1 MRGITIK
8 VSGNPNTCWGLH
20 SRYCREQFLIP
31 QGMEPRDY
39 WAKLLLSPGDESL
52 RGHVVFAC
60 NDEAVEFL
68 AKNRDRMLE
77 RYLIPDF
84 TPELQLALLD
94 KQKTLE
100 LARSVGVP
108 VPQFWNIKTI
118 EDVKRIRSEVMFPVM
133 VKPIHSHRFQRVFN
147 KKLFVIKNSFEELVA
162 RAGEALRNDLEI
174 MVVEM
179 IPGPDSLLC
188 SQFSYFDA
196 NGNELYNYTK
206 RVIRRYPVNAGPA
219 CYHITEWI
227 PEVNELARKFLK
239 GINFRGLA
247 NPEFKRDTRDGK
259 LKVIEVNIRFTAVHE
274 LLVHSG
280 LPLDLMVYC
289 HLTEAAAARVQGLR
303 AVHAHVGAGEGLQG
317 VSAARSR
324 GELTFA
330 GWLRSIMQPEDLSGL
345 PLERSLAVAR
355 VHRNHHPRADP
366 QALPEDEMS
375 QVRVPADKLEAYAR
389 AIMRA
394 HGVDEAQAA
403 IVAKNKIWC
412 DLVGRT
418 GYGVLRL
425 PIIMKR
431 VRHGVIEVP
440 LQSGLPR
447 DSAGARAPRWRRRN
461 RALRGRACDDP
472 RGGTGTRSRHRR
484 RGCQQQQLLRHQRLF
499 PEVGG
504 RCGHDSADF
513 YELVPEGCRPWRHQG
528 RPWDGPAWLRCA
540 ASKRRAY
547 PRGYGHIDDGRLED
561 SRIPQHG

>member
-1 MRGITIK
+1 VTSTEAVRPRPILNGASPTFTLDTSTPVLLLGGADNSVSICRHLGRRGITIK
-8 VSGNPNTCWGLH
+8 VSGNLNTCWGLH

-31 QGMEPRDY
+31 HGMEPRDY
-39 WAKLLLSPGDESL
+39 WTKLLLSPGDASL

-60 NDEAVEFL
+60 NDEGVEFL

-108 VPQFWNIKTI
+108 TPQFWNIKTI
-118 EDVKRIRSEVMFPVM
+118 DDVKRIRSEVMFPVM

-147 KKLFVIKNSFEELVA
+147 KKLFVIKDSFDELVA
-162 RAGEALRNDLEI
+162 KADEALRNDLEI

-196 NGNELYNYTK
+196 NGDELYNYTK

-227 PEVNELARKFLK
+227 PEVNDLARKLLK

-289 HLTEAAAARVQGLR
+289 HLTQQPLPEFKSYAQFMRMWEPVRDFR
-303 AVHAHVGAGEGLQG
+303 AYRQLA
-317 VSAARSR
+317 SR
-324 GELTFA
+324 GELTFT
-330 GWLRSIMQPEDLSGL
+330 GWLRSIMHPKIFPVFRWSD
-345 PLERSLAVAR
+345 PWPSLVSTAIIVR
-355 VHRNHHPRADP
+355 GQIRKLFRNT
-366 QALPEDEMS
+366 
-375 QVRVPADKLEAYAR
+375 K
-389 AIMRA
+389 
-394 HGVDEAQAA
+394 
-403 IVAKNKIWC
+403 
-412 DLVGRT
+412 
-418 GYGVLRL
+418 
-425 PIIMKR
+425 
-431 VRHGVIEVP
+431 
-440 LQSGLPR
+440 
-447 DSAGARAPRWRRRN
+447 
-461 RALRGRACDDP
+461 
-472 RGGTGTRSRHRR
+472 
-484 RGCQQQQLLRHQRLF
+484 
-499 PEVGG
+499 
-504 RCGHDSADF
+504 
-513 YELVPEGCRPWRHQG
+513 
-528 RPWDGPAWLRCA
+528 
-540 ASKRRAY
+540 
-547 PRGYGHIDDGRLED
+547 
-561 SRIPQHG
+561 